1 MSNIQMVGDLP
12 ILPQSEF
19 EKAWLRRSY
28 LKYCMHVH
36 RGKWKPGRHH
46 VLIANALDDVINGK
60 IKRLMIWMPPR
71 HGKSMEITETFPS
84 YFLGKYPDKRVIEVS
99 YNSAFAEKFGLANRT
114 KIYEFGEDIF
124 GIQVSQE
131 KSSKTNWSIA
141 GHRGG
146 MLSSGLGG
154 AITGEGADLLIIDD
168 PIKNREEADSQTH
181 RANLMRE
188 FEATLYTR
196 VQVGGAIII
205 VMTRWHEEDICGAL
219 LKPTDGR
226 EPEDWTVLS
235 LPAICESEDDA
246 LGRKIGEPLWP
257 EYGYDEN
264 WCNRTRRA
272 VGSYTWA
279 GLYQQRPAPLEGG
292 LFKRGLFKFYT
303 KLPDNLNQAV
313 QSWDCTFKEADANDF
328 VAGHVWA
335 KKGPNYYMLDRIHD
349 RMGISDTMLGVETLA
364 AKWPNA
370 RAKCVEEAA
379 NGAAVIE
386 LLSKKIPGLIPVSP
400 MGGKVSRAQAILP
413 YLEAGNIYLP
423 SPTIAPWIH
432 DFIEECASF
441 PNAAHDDDVD
451 AMTQAI
457 TQLDLLFGN
466 GGGMIYRYFSDA
478 PEAYL
483 LPRTLLE
490 QRMKD
495 EYGRSQL
502 MSLSVGVAKDNTIY
516 GTSFVATA
524 VALNYA
530 EVFCVASHVCPC
542 NSSPDFVAKEL
553 VEFIKR
559 VNVLAGRQPDYAY
572 LGGSDDILYRTAKT
586 AMNQSGLQTAVRA
599 AIDIQEADRIELT
612 LSLMAERKITVSEED
627 AHDLSEAFM
636 VAQWCDNRS
645 RRSED
650 GAANTLVLQ
659 AFERSIEKHRKYLIS

>member
-28 LKYCMHVH
+28 LKYCIHVH

-114 KIYEFGEDIF
+114 KIYEYGEDIF
-124 GIQVSQE
+124 GISVSQE

-168 PIKNREEADSQTH
+168 PVKNREEADSQTH
-181 RANLMRE
+181 RANILRE
-188 FEATLYTR
+188 FQATLYTR

-219 LKPTDGR
+219 LNPTDGS
-226 EPEDWTVLS
+226 EPEDWTILS

-246 LGRKIGEPLWP
+246 LGRKIGEALWP
-257 EYGYDEN
+257 EYGYDEA
-264 WCNRTRRA
+264 WCERTRRA

-303 KLPDNLNQAV
+303 KLPDNLNQAL
-313 QSWDCTFKEADANDF
+313 QSWDCTFKEADSNDF

-423 SPTIAPWIH
+423 SPSIAPWIH

-466 GGGMIYRYFSDA
+466 GGGMIYRVFSDE
-478 PEAYL
+478 PEAYM
-483 LPRTLLE
+483 LPRTVLE
-490 QRMKD
+490 TKLRDSKGYSTI
-495 EYGRSQL
+495 E
-502 MSLSVGVAKDNTIY
+502 SVTIGLASESVLH
-516 GTSFVATA
+516 GTSIVATA
-524 VALNYA
+524 IGKNFKQVYVIGSKECRNNATPNEVANAVVEFSL
-530 EVFCVASHVCPC
+530 EVIGKTGME
-542 NSSPDFVAKEL
+542 PDFVVIGTDNK
-553 VEFIKR
+553 
-559 VNVLAGRQPDYAY
+559 
-572 LGGSDDILYRTAKT
+572 IL
-586 AMNQSGLQTAVRA
+586 QQTIATRLRSNALNTTVRYTNGMPEKDM
-599 AIDIQEADRIELT
+599 ISLT
-612 LSLMAERKITVSEED
+612 LSLMSSRKLVMSQED
-627 AHDLSEAFM
+627 SAVLVEAFM
-636 VAQWCDNRS
+636 TAQWKDS
-645 RRSED
+645 RTDRED
-650 GAANTLVLQ
+650 DGSANTLALK
-659 AFERSIEKHRKYLIS
+659 AFERSIERHRRALLE